1 MATVYTTLES
11 LPPLVTATDLA
22 NASNGNLTADAPGVA
37 DRAAEVT
44 DLLRTLA
51 GWHVAPLLEHTVY
64 AEPIGGHLPLPT
76 LRLVEVKSVQND
88 DGAAVQWTS
97 KSRTGSISVTP
108 GCDELAVGIVDGF
121 DAVPPALKRI
131 GVQVALRALTS
142 PMGVTR
148 EQIGQHSVSP
158 ALTGT
163 NVSGQLVVLEAE
175 EAVLAR
181 YTLPS
186 LA

>member
-1 MATVYTTLES
+1 MADVHTTIDA
-11 LPPLVTATDLA
+11 LPPLVTAADLA
-22 NASNGNLTADAPGVA
+22 SASGGILEASSPGVA

-51 GWHVAPLLEHTVY
+51 GWHIAPLLDHTIY
-64 AEPIGGHLPLPT
+64 AESIGGFLPLPT
-76 LRLVEVKSVQND
+76 LRLV
-88 DGAAVQWTS
+88 
-97 KSRTGSISVTP
+97 SVTSVVDDADEP
-108 GCDELAVGIVDGF
+108 VEWRGVRRGGSLTVSPHCGELAVRMTHGH

-131 GVQVALRALTS
+131 GVQIALRALGS

-148 EQIGQHSVSP
+148 EQIGQHSVSL
-158 ALTGT
+158 ALTGS